1 LLEID
6 SGNYL
11 KAWNN
16 RSIHKNIDS
25 LLIPK
30 DKLEA
35 YKIQASYETL
45 SKSALFGWKIA
56 ATSVDGQKHIG
67 VDGPLAG
74 RLLKERYNKS
84 GASVSLNKNIMKKI
98 EAEFAFKLLND
109 ISPRSNEYSIDE
121 ILDSIDSV
129 VPAIEI
135 PDSRFLNFDKVG
147 GNLAIADNAFA
158 GDFILSD
165 HFNSDFKNIDFK
177 NFKVNCYKNKEL
189 SEIGIGSNV
198 LGDPLKALTWIIN
211 ELSSLNINC
220 KKNQII
226 MTGTCIKPLTVE
238 SGDHVIMDFFELG
251 KVDCHFT

>member
-1 LLEID
+1 MLEID

-16 RSIHKNIDS
+16 RSIHKNLNS
-25 LLIPK
+25 LSIPR
-30 DKLEA
+30 DKMEA
-35 YKIQASYETL
+35 YKIQSSYETL
-45 SKSALFGWKIA
+45 SNSTLFGWKIA

-67 VDGPLAG
+67 VNEPLAG

-121 ILDSIDSV
+121 IVDSIESV

-135 PDSRFLNFDKVG
+135 PDSRFLNFDQVG
-147 GNLAIADNAFA
+147 ANLAIADNAYA

-189 SEIGIGSNV
+189 SGIGIGSNV
-198 LGDPLKALTWIIN
+198 LGDPLKALAWIIN

-220 KKNQII
+220 KKNQVI
-226 MTGTCIKPLTVE
+226 MTGTCIEPLTVA
-238 SGDHVIMDFFELG
+238 SGDHVIMDFFQLG
-251 KVDCHFT
+251 KVDCYFT

>member
-1 LLEID
+1 MLEID

-45 SKSALFGWKIA
+45 SNSALFGWKIA

-109 ISPRSNEYSIDE
+109 ISPRSDEYSIDE

-147 GNLAIADNAFA
+147 GNLAIADNAYA
-158 GDFILSD
+158 GD
-165 HFNSDFKNIDFK
+165 
-177 NFKVNCYKNKEL
+177 FKVNCYKNKEL

-220 KKNQII
+220 NKNQII

-238 SGDHVIMDFFELG
+238 SGDHVVMDFFELG

>member
-1 LLEID
+1 
-6 SGNYL
+6 
-11 KAWNN
+11 
-16 RSIHKNIDS
+16 
-25 LLIPK
+25 
-30 DKLEA
+30 
-35 YKIQASYETL
+35 
-45 SKSALFGWKIA
+45 
-56 ATSVDGQKHIG
+56 
-67 VDGPLAG
+67 
-74 RLLKERYNKS
+74 
-84 GASVSLNKNIMKKI
+84 MKKI

-147 GNLAIADNAFA
+147 GNLAIADNAYA
-158 GDFILSD
+158 CDFILSD
-165 HFNSDFKNIDFK
+165 HFNSDFKNIDFT

-198 LGDPLKALTWIIN
+198 LGNPLKALTWIIN
-211 ELSSLNINC
+211 ELSFLNINC

-238 SGDHVIMDFFELG
+238 SGDHVVMDFFELG